1 MKFKLQRYE
10 LYEAEFEAD
19 TPEEAAILVKY
30 KAYPSSGW
38 MSKGKATYKLINPL
52 DDKVIRIDD
61 INES

>member
-10 LYEAEFEAD
+10 LYEAEFTAD

-38 MSKGKATYKLINPL
+38 MSKGQPTFKLINPL

-61 INES
+61 INKS